1 MIFINNYFHRNKFP
15 LKMGLC
21 ETTNKRAKDQNNEI
35 GFGMPPSEIIPQ
47 PIEVSNI
54 SQNLTNKITNLD
66 SSNNKEVVQNQPFK
80 SNNQNEEPSFEPV
93 PLRIDQ
99 INSNLNNDIN
109 PIANPANI
117 TTFNPNNQISL
128 EQSLPQA
135 VVSHSQKLTSN
146 NESIADYPRMIGRF
160 HKSYVDQKIV
170 DVNKRLYIIVQLPGR
185 QVEITTL
192 TCKNCLMDIEP
203 YISPDSLN
211 EFDFYDSNGHLIDD
225 LVYNYFY
232 EWHDV
237 KEILKV
243 ILVRTGL
250 KIPNDIRSYISKRTN
265 LIGCLTFDN
274 PNSIG
279 LFIYN
284 KLNNSTLSFEYST
297 NAYPQIKVVNQFS
310 AYCNALNK
318 LYISGGEIQKNV
330 ITDSFICLDLD
341 EIQKNIFNPTVLCNL
356 QKKRYWHS
364 MIYIPEKYIFII
376 GGPNEINVELYNIE
390 TNISRIDS
398 QLNIDRCEPSLILVN
413 NKFLYAF
420 FGFHLYESFMNSIER
435 CNLHKRNRNWEMVE
449 YKLSNTSNIARAFFG
464 LTYIFNNILLVSDKE
479 NDNDLKPNYILSPG
493 NGNFDT
499 ISEEGILNS
508 KNPRLFAEKFFIPV
522 NDTESI
528 SLAFKSR
535 EPKIFIV
542 NNNTGDINELCLK
555 ES

>member
-21 ETTNKRAKDQNNEI
+21 ETTNKRAKDPNNEI

-54 SQNLTNKITNLD
+54 SPNLTNKIMNLD
-66 SSNNKEVVQNQPFK
+66 SSNNKEVVQNKPFK

-99 INSNLNNDIN
+99 INSNIN

-128 EQSLPQA
+128 EQSLA

-160 HKSYVDQKIV
+160 HKSYVDQKIN
-170 DVNKRLYIIVQLPGR
+170 DVNKTLYIIVQLPGR

-279 LFIYN
+279 IFIYN

-330 ITDSFICLDLD
+330 ITDSFICIDLD
-341 EIQKNIFNPTVLCNL
+341 EIQKNIFNPTILCNL

-499 ISEEGILNS
+499 ISEEGVLNS
-508 KNPRLFAEKFFIPV
+508 KNPRLFAEKFFIPF

>member
-21 ETTNKRAKDQNNEI
+21 ETTNKRAKDPNNEI
-35 GFGMPPSEIIPQ
+35 DFGMPPSEIIPQ

-66 SSNNKEVVQNQPFK
+66 SSNNKEVVQNKPFK

-99 INSNLNNDIN
+99 INSNLNNDTN

-128 EQSLPQA
+128 EQSLAQA

-341 EIQKNIFNPTVLCNL
+341 EIQKNIFNPTILCNL

-499 ISEEGILNS
+499 ISEEGVLNS
-508 KNPRLFAEKFFIPV
+508 KNPRLFAEKFFIPF

>member
-21 ETTNKRAKDQNNEI
+21 ETTNKRAKDLNNEI

-54 SQNLTNKITNLD
+54 SQNLTNKIMNLD

-99 INSNLNNDIN
+99 INSNLNNDTN

-128 EQSLPQA
+128 EQSLAQA

-499 ISEEGILNS
+499 ISEEGVLNS
-508 KNPRLFAEKFFIPV
+508 KNPRLFAEKFFIPF

>member
-1 MIFINNYFHRNKFP
+1 
-15 LKMGLC
+15 MGLC
-21 ETTNKRAKDQNNEI
+21 ETTNKREKEQKIEA
-35 GFGMPPSEIIPQ
+35 GGGLPPSEIIPQ

-54 SQNLTNKITNLD
+54 APNLTNKITNLD
-66 SSNNKEVVQNQPFK
+66 NSNNKEVAQNQPFK
-80 SNNQNEEPSFEPV
+80 SINQNVEPSFEPV
-93 PLRIDQ
+93 PLPIDI
-99 INSNLNNDIN
+99 INSNLNNVNNSISN
-109 PIANPANI
+109 PINV
-117 TTFNPNNQISL
+117 TTSNPNNQIPLNSSL
-128 EQSLPQA
+128 AQTEIIDQ
-135 VVSHSQKLTSN
+135 SQKLQPI
-146 NESIADYPRMIGRF
+146 NESMAEYPGMIGRF
-160 HKSYVDQKIV
+160 HKSYAGQKIV

-192 TCKNCLMDIEP
+192 SIQNCLMDIEP
-203 YISPDSLN
+203 YITPDSLN
-211 EFDFYDSNGHLIDD
+211 EFDFYDSNGQLIND

-237 KEILKV
+237 NKMLKV
-243 ILVRTGL
+243 ILVRNGL
-250 KIPNDIRSYISKRTN
+250 NIPNDIRSYISKRTY

-297 NAYPQIKVVNQFS
+297 NAYPQMKIVNQFS
-310 AYCNALNK
+310 AFCNALNK

-341 EIQKNIFNPTVLCNL
+341 EIQNNKFNPTILCNM
-356 QKKRYWHS
+356 KRKRYWHS

-376 GGPNEINVELYNIE
+376 GGPNEINVELYDIE
-390 TNISRIDS
+390 TNISKIDS
-398 QLNIDRCEPSLILVN
+398 QLNVDRCEPSLILVN

-420 FGFHLYESFMNSIER
+420 FGFHLYESFINSIER
-435 CNLHKRNRNWEMVE
+435 CNLHKRNRKWEMVE
-449 YKLSNTSNIARAFFG
+449 YKLSNTTNIARAFFG

-493 NGNFDT
+493 NGNVDT
-499 ISEEGILNS
+499 ISEQGVLNS
-508 KNPRLFAEKFFIPV
+508 KNPRLFGEKFFIPF
-522 NDTESI
+522 NDNESI

>member
-1 MIFINNYFHRNKFP
+1 MNNYFHRNKFP

-21 ETTNKRAKDQNNEI
+21 QTQNRRDKILNNETGGGI
-35 GFGMPPSEIIPQ
+35 PPSDIIPQ
-47 PIEVSNI
+47 PVEVSNI
-54 SQNLTNKITNLD
+54 TPNLTSKITNLD
-66 SSNNKEVVQNQPFK
+66 NPNNNTGVVHNQPFNSISQK
-80 SNNQNEEPSFEPV
+80 SDHDFEPV
-93 PLRIDQ
+93 PLQIDQ
-99 INSNLNNDIN
+99 INSNINNSLN
-109 PIANPANI
+109 PISNTPNI
-117 TTFNPNNQISL
+117 TPLNPNNQIQL
-128 EQSLPQA
+128 KQSLAQTEG
-135 VVSHSQKLTSN
+135 VTHSKKLSGITDSMVN
-146 NESIADYPRMIGRF
+146 YPYMIGRF
-160 HKSYVDQKIV
+160 HKSYADQKI
-170 DVNKRLYIIVQLPGR
+170 DDANRTLYIIVQLPGR
-185 QVEITTL
+185 QVEITSL
-192 TCKNCLMDIEP
+192 YNNNCLMDIEP
-203 YISPDSLN
+203 YITPDSLN
-211 EFDFYDSNGHLIDD
+211 EFDFYDSNGHLIND

-250 KIPNDIRSYISKRTN
+250 NIPNDIRSYISKRTY

-284 KLNNSTLSFEYST
+284 KLHNSNLSFEYST
-297 NAYPQIKVVNQFS
+297 NAYPQMKLVNQFS

-341 EIQKNIFNPTVLCNL
+341 EIQNNIFNPTVLCKL
-356 QKKRYWHS
+356 QRRRYWHS

-376 GGPNEINVELYNIE
+376 GGPNEINVELYDIE

-413 NKFLYAF
+413 DKFLYAF
-420 FGFHLYESFMNSIER
+420 FGFHLYESFINSIER
-435 CNLHKRNRNWEMVE
+435 CNLHKRNRNWEMIE
-449 YKLSNTSNIARAFFG
+449 YKLSNTSNIARSFFG

-493 NGNFDT
+493 NGNCDT
-499 ISEEGILNS
+499 ISEKGVLNS
-508 KNPRLFAEKFFIPV
+508 KNPRLFAEKFFIPF
-522 NDTESI
+522 NDEESI

>member
-1 MIFINNYFHRNKFP
+1 
-15 LKMGLC
+15 MGLC
-21 ETTNKRAKDQNNEI
+21 ETTSKREKDTNNQI
-35 GFGMPPSEIIPQ
+35 GEGMPPSEIIPQ
-47 PIEVSNI
+47 PIEVDNI
-54 SQNLTNKITNLD
+54 APNLTSKITNLD
-66 SSNNKEVVQNQPFK
+66 NSNNKEVLQNQPFK
-80 SNNQNEEPSFEPV
+80 SNNSNASPSFEPV
-93 PLRIDQ
+93 PLQLNQ
-99 INSNLNNDIN
+99 INSNLNNAIN
-109 PIANPANI
+109 PISNPVNI
-117 TTFNPNNQISL
+117 TTFNPSSQIPL
-128 EQSLPQA
+128 NPPLDQTVE
-135 VVSHSQKLTSN
+135 VDKSQKLSSTDEN
-146 NESIADYPRMIGRF
+146 MANYPRMIGRF
-160 HKSYVDQKIV
+160 HKSYIDQKIV
-170 DVNKRLYIIVQLPGR
+170 DPNRNLCIIVQLPGR
-185 QVEITTL
+185 QVIITTL
-192 TCKNCLMDIEP
+192 YNNNCLMDIEP
-203 YISPDSLN
+203 YITPDSLN
-211 EFDFYDSNGHLIDD
+211 EFDFYDSNGHLIND

-232 EWHDV
+232 EWHDL

-243 ILVRTGL
+243 TLVRTGL
-250 KIPNDIRSYISKRTN
+250 YIPNDIRNYISKRTY

-297 NAYPQIKVVNQFS
+297 NIYAQMKAVNQLS

-318 LYISGGEIQKNV
+318 LYISGGEIQKDV
-330 ITDSFICLDLD
+330 ITDSFMCLDLD
-341 EIQKNIFNPTVLCNL
+341 EIQKNIFNPTILCKL
-356 QKKRYWHS
+356 QVKRYWHS

-398 QLNIDRCEPSLILVN
+398 QLNVDRCEPSLILVN

-420 FGFHLYESFMNSIER
+420 FGFHLYESFINSIER
-435 CNLHKRNRNWEMVE
+435 CNLHKKNRNWEMVQ
-449 YKLSNTSNIARAFFG
+449 YKLSNTTNIARAFFG

-493 NGNFDT
+493 NGNLDT
-499 ISEEGILNS
+499 ISEEGVLNS
-508 KNPRLFAEKFFIPV
+508 KNSRLFAEKFFIPF

>member
-21 ETTNKRAKDQNNEI
+21 ETTNKRAKDPNNEI

-54 SQNLTNKITNLD
+54 SPNLTNKIMNLD

-99 INSNLNNDIN
+99 INSNLNNDTN

-128 EQSLPQA
+128 EQSLA

-160 HKSYVDQKIV
+160 HKSYVDQKIN
-170 DVNKRLYIIVQLPGR
+170 DVNKTLYIIVQLPGR

-499 ISEEGILNS
+499 ISEEGVLNS
-508 KNPRLFAEKFFIPV
+508 KNPRLFAEKFFIPF

>member
-21 ETTNKRAKDQNNEI
+21 ETTNKRAKDPNNEI

-54 SQNLTNKITNLD
+54 SPNLTNKIMNLD
-66 SSNNKEVVQNQPFK
+66 SSNNKEVVQNKPFK
-80 SNNQNEEPSFEPV
+80 SNNQNEGPSFEPV

-99 INSNLNNDIN
+99 INSNINNDIN
-109 PIANPANI
+109 PIENPANI

-128 EQSLPQA
+128 EQSLA

-330 ITDSFICLDLD
+330 ITDSFICIDLD
-341 EIQKNIFNPTVLCNL
+341 EIQKNIFNPTILCNL

-499 ISEEGILNS
+499 ISEEGVLNS
-508 KNPRLFAEKFFIPV
+508 KNPRLFAEKFFIPF

>member
-21 ETTNKRAKDQNNEI
+21 ETTNKRAKDPNNEI

-54 SQNLTNKITNLD
+54 SPNLTNKIMNLD

-99 INSNLNNDIN
+99 INSNINNDTN

-128 EQSLPQA
+128 EQSLPQT

-160 HKSYVDQKIV
+160 HKSYVDQKIN
-170 DVNKRLYIIVQLPGR
+170 DVNKTLYIIVQLPGR

-330 ITDSFICLDLD
+330 ITDSFICIDLD

-499 ISEEGILNS
+499 ISEEGVLNS
-508 KNPRLFAEKFFIPV
+508 KNPRLFAEKFFIPF

>member
-1 MIFINNYFHRNKFP
+1 
-15 LKMGLC
+15 MGLC
-21 ETTNKRAKDQNNEI
+21 ETTNKRAKDPNNEI

-54 SQNLTNKITNLD
+54 SPNLTNKIMNLD

-99 INSNLNNDIN
+99 INSNLNNDTN

-128 EQSLPQA
+128 EQSLA

-160 HKSYVDQKIV
+160 HKSYVDQKIN
-170 DVNKRLYIIVQLPGR
+170 DVNKTLYIIVQLPGR

-499 ISEEGILNS
+499 ISEEGVLNS
-508 KNPRLFAEKFFIPV
+508 KNPRLFAEKFFIPF

>member
-21 ETTNKRAKDQNNEI
+21 ETTNKRAKDPNNEI

-80 SNNQNEEPSFEPV
+80 SNNPNEEPSFEPV

-99 INSNLNNDIN
+99 INSNLNNDTN

-499 ISEEGILNS
+499 ISEEGVLNS
-508 KNPRLFAEKFFIPV
+508 KNPRLFAEKFFIPF

>member
-1 MIFINNYFHRNKFP
+1 
-15 LKMGLC
+15 MGLC
-21 ETTNKRAKDQNNEI
+21 ETTNKRAKDPNNEI

-54 SQNLTNKITNLD
+54 SPNLTNKIMNLD
-66 SSNNKEVVQNQPFK
+66 SSNNKEVVQNKPFK

-99 INSNLNNDIN
+99 INSNINNDTN

-128 EQSLPQA
+128 EQSLA

-160 HKSYVDQKIV
+160 HKSYVDQKIN
-170 DVNKRLYIIVQLPGR
+170 DVNKTLYIIVQLPGR

-499 ISEEGILNS
+499 ISEEGVLNS
-508 KNPRLFAEKFFIPV
+508 KNPRLFAEKFFIPF

>member
-1 MIFINNYFHRNKFP
+1 
-15 LKMGLC
+15 MGLC
-21 ETTNKRAKDQNNEI
+21 ETTNKRAKDPNNEI

-99 INSNLNNDIN
+99 INSNLNNDTN

-128 EQSLPQA
+128 EQSLA

-160 HKSYVDQKIV
+160 HKSYVDQKIN
-170 DVNKRLYIIVQLPGR
+170 DVNKTLYIIVQLPGR

-499 ISEEGILNS
+499 ISEEGVLNS
-508 KNPRLFAEKFFIPV
+508 KNPRLFAEKFFIPF

>member
-1 MIFINNYFHRNKFP
+1 
-15 LKMGLC
+15 MGLC
-21 ETTNKRAKDQNNEI
+21 ETTNKRAKDPNNEI

-54 SQNLTNKITNLD
+54 SPNLTNKIMNLD
-66 SSNNKEVVQNQPFK
+66 SSNNKEVVQNKPFK

-99 INSNLNNDIN
+99 INSNLNNDTN

-128 EQSLPQA
+128 EQSLAQA

-160 HKSYVDQKIV
+160 HKSYVDQKIN

-499 ISEEGILNS
+499 ISEEGVLNS
-508 KNPRLFAEKFFIPV
+508 KNPRLFAEKFFIPF

>member
-1 MIFINNYFHRNKFP
+1 
-15 LKMGLC
+15 
-21 ETTNKRAKDQNNEI
+21 
-35 GFGMPPSEIIPQ
+35 
-47 PIEVSNI
+47 
-54 SQNLTNKITNLD
+54 
-66 SSNNKEVVQNQPFK
+66 
-80 SNNQNEEPSFEPV
+80 
-93 PLRIDQ
+93 
-99 INSNLNNDIN
+99 
-109 PIANPANI
+109 
-117 TTFNPNNQISL
+117 
-128 EQSLPQA
+128 
-135 VVSHSQKLTSN
+135 
-146 NESIADYPRMIGRF
+146 MIGRF
-160 HKSYVDQKIV
+160 HKSYVDQKIN
-170 DVNKRLYIIVQLPGR
+170 DVNKTLYIIVQLPGR

-330 ITDSFICLDLD
+330 ITDSFICIDLD
-341 EIQKNIFNPTVLCNL
+341 EIQKNIFNPTILCNL

-499 ISEEGILNS
+499 ISEEGVLNS
-508 KNPRLFAEKFFIPV
+508 KNPRLFAEKFFIPF